1 MNSSNSTK
9 IENKENNE
17 IIHTL
22 KKRIKINEIKNY
34 AFPNVSVDEDVI
46 DNRGA
51 VLIPKGTVLAALSKY
66 ASNLENSLN
75 HSGIRSLSI
84 LINKQLE
91 VMELESIIKL
101 SNIDF
106 MKIEPKFARDT
117 VERLSDV
124 YSRIASETCETED
137 IINLVDQGRSLAKI
151 VIQTP
156 EILFCLGHVRGSD
169 EYTYVHSLNVALIC
183 GFMSNKLFPND
194 EDMVQCLTIGGIL
207 HDFGKA
213 KIPNEILNKPGPLS
227 VTEFEIMKKHTVYGE
242 DLAKKFGVFDP
253 RILSVIRGH
262 HERYSGNGY
271 PDVLQHE
278 KISIEARIAAV
289 ADVFDALTGKR
300 VYKEPM
306 GCRNAIIMMIEEMS
320 MHFDPVALHTLVI
333 SIGLYPPGAFVEL
346 SDGSS
351 GVVVGTSGKD
361 LVRPQV
367 MITYDKD
374 GKKIENVEVIDLN
387 KSVESIFIKQ
397 VIKDTEKT
405 AY

>member
-1 MNSSNSTK
+1 MNASNSK
-9 IENKENNE
+9 RIENKENKE

-22 KKRIKINEIKNY
+22 RKRIQIKEIKKY
-34 AFPNVSVDEDVI
+34 AFPNVYVDEDVI

-51 VLIPKGTVLAALSKY
+51 SLIPKGTVLATLSKF
-66 ASNLENSLN
+66 ASNLEESLN
-75 HSGIRSLSI
+75 RSGIETIAIVISE
-84 LINKQLE
+84 QLE
-91 VMELESIIKL
+91 VLELENIIKL
-101 SNIDF
+101 SNIDI

-124 YSRIASETCETED
+124 YSRIATETCEAED
-137 IINLVDQGRSLAKI
+137 IISLVDQGRSLAKI
-151 VIQTP
+151 VTKAP
-156 EILFCLGHVRGSD
+156 EILFCLGHVRGTD

-183 GFMSNKLFPND
+183 GFIANKLFPND
-194 EDMVQCLTIGGIL
+194 EEMVQCMTIGGIL

-213 KIPNEILNKPGPLS
+213 KIPNEILNKPGALS
-227 VTEFEIMKKHTVYGE
+227 VTEFETMKKHTLFGE
-242 DLAKKFGVFDP
+242 ELARKFGVFDP

-271 PDVLQHE
+271 PDVLQQD

-306 GCRNAIIMMIEEMS
+306 GCRNAIVMMIEEMS

-333 SIGLYPPGAFVEL
+333 AIGLYPPGAFVEL

-351 GVVVGTSGKD
+351 GVVVGTNGKD
-361 LVRPQV
+361 LIRPQV
-367 MITYDKD
+367 MIRFDKY
-374 GKKIENVEVIDLN
+374 GNKVEDVQVIDLD
-387 KSVESIFIKQ
+387 KSSESIYIKH
-397 VIKDTEKT
+397 VVRDTGKT